1 MVVFWLG
8 LPKICTP
15 ISNSNFNRFQY
26 KYVGSQSN
34 LSSIS
39 YLGPPWH
46 CHLDRA
52 PKPQSWQV
60 VETALSIPEGF
71 TLLFQFPL
79 LVLPFHRIPAP
90 PQKHS
95 PWQPTFPP
103 GFHSITWVTPIVP
116 QETLLGS
123 GLLCLQQLRVDS
135 QGDHASYINLTL
147 RWWGWL
153 HDSATLSF
161 LSPCGTSIYGPL
173 LGHLPVPKQLY
184 HSWYF
189 LVLLHLVN
197 FI

>member
-15 ISNSNFNRFQY
+15 IYNSNFNRFQY

-39 YLGPPWH
+39 CLSPPWH

-52 PKPQSWQV
+52 PKPQSCQV
-60 VETALSIPEGF
+60 VETALSIPEGY

-79 LVLPFHRIPAP
+79 LVLPLHRTPAP

-103 GFHSITWVTPIVP
+103 GFHSITWVTPAVP
-116 QETLLGS
+116 QETL
-123 GLLCLQQLRVDS
+123 GLWVALPAATQSRF

-153 HDSATLSF
+153 HDSATLSSLHHVAHPF
-161 LSPCGTSIYGPL
+161 TVICLATY
-173 LGHLPVPKQLY
+173 LY
-184 HSWYF
+184 PSNFTTHGIF
-189 LVLLHLVN
+189 LVSY
-197 FI
+197 I